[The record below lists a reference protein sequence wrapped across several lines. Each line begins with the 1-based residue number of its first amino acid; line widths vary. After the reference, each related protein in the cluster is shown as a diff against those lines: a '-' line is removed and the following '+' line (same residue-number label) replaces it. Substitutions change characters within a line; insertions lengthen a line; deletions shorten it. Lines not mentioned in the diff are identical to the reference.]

1 MQFGPLDDIRRQIG
15 RTLIESNDRKD
26 EESDEE
32 VIQDDKDY
40 EQAIQHYKILAEKE
54 RSRETKSKIHRNLG
68 VPQKPKKDN
77 LDDMLVMFSSP
88 EVDDKFAPPVAKA
101 TTKKCNIMKALD
113 IDESSTFQ
121 PPINFRFF
129 DDEDDVLLNA
139 DEDKRKTTRK
149 RKSRSAQ
156 IACQKKTSLWILNE
170 MLHTIDFIDK
180 YNRKS
185 KGVQGVTQ
193 EVIKD
198 VKKEDIDGIGQ
209 DDSPIVNKN
218 GKRKMSAKMLK
229 MKVQCGQGIPLAI
242 NKVPIKVKPEIV
254 TLSAVS
260 LLKSYKALRKRFSLF
275 HPLHEKGDIK
285 AIKEEIQSILDKDSL
300 LDEFSTDNEITTEEK
315 NLSRCI
321 RGYSSKAD
329 QEKIEKRNF
338 EEQQKLRQHEFEY
351 YQRLRK
357 KKRSPQEIEWKEM
370 SSRPIFYLMD
380 GAPLLTRTD
389 ACSFKENCTICDP
402 TLDDKRCDSTIFFPR
417 FRRIQNDVYI
427 PSGNE
432 PDHGTEGNVNSNFAP
447 PSKGQKL
454 ASSLKLLELYHTL
467 DFIENYNNGM
477 IVSQKRRK

>member
-15 RTLIESNDRKD
+15 RTLIECNDRKD

-40 EQAIQHYKILAEKE
+40 EQAIQHYKSLAEKE
-54 RSRETKSKIHRNLG
+54 RSRKTKRNIHRYLG
-68 VPQKPKKDN
+68 VPQKPKNDN
-77 LDDMLVMFSSP
+77 LDGMLVMFSSP
-88 EVDDKFAPPVAKA
+88 EVDDKFAPQVAKA
-101 TTKKCNIMKALD
+101 TAKKYNIMKALD

-156 IACQKKTSLWILNE
+156 IASQKKTSLWILNE

-185 KGVQGVTQ
+185 EQVEGATP

-198 VKKEDIDGIGQ
+198 AKKEDIDG
-209 DDSPIVNKN
+209 SRIVDKN
-218 GKRKMSAKMLK
+218 GKRKMNVKMSK
-229 MKVQCGQGIPLAI
+229 RKVQNGRGTPLAI

-260 LLKSYKALRKRFSLF
+260 LLKTYKALRTRFSLF
-275 HPLHEKGDIK
+275 RPLHEKGDIK
-285 AIKEEIQSILDKDSL
+285 AIKEEIQSILDKDRL
-300 LDEFSTDNEITTEEK
+300 LDEFFTDNEITTEEK
-315 NLSRCI
+315 NFSRCI

-357 KKRSPQEIEWKEM
+357 KKRSPQEIEWREM
-370 SSRPIFYLMD
+370 VSRPIFYLMD
-380 GAPLLTRTD
+380 GVLLPTRTD
-389 ACSFKENCTICDP
+389 ACSFKPNCTICDP
-402 TLDDKRCDSTIFFPR
+402 TSDDKPCDSTIFSPR
-417 FRRIQNDVYI
+417 FRRIQNDVDI
-427 PSGNE
+427 PSGIE
-432 PDHGTEGNVNSNFAP
+432 PDHGAEVNDNSNFAP
-447 PSKGQKL
+447 HSKGLKL
-454 ASSLKLLELYHTL
+454 AFSLKLLELYHTL